1 MEIVNISPEL
11 SFKTSRSSGAG
22 GQNVNKVETAV
33 TAIWKPA
40 ESQLVNDEQKLLI
53 SEKLGHRI
61 DKNGFLSVKVTTH
74 RTQLANKEEAV
85 ERINLLVTT
94 ALVKKKARI
103 ASRPS
108 NAQMEKRLESKKM
121 HGEKKA
127 SRRPRNWNDL

>member
-1 MEIVNISPEL
+1 MEVINISPEL

-33 TAIWKPA
+33 TANWKPA
-40 ESQLVNDEQKLLI
+40 ESQLFTEEQKLLI
-53 SEKLGHRI
+53 AEKLSHRI
-61 DKNGFLSVKVTTH
+61 DKNGVLAVRVTTH

-85 ERINLLVTT
+85 NKINLLVAT

-103 ASRPS
+103 AVRISK
-108 NAQMEKRLESKKM
+108 AQKEKRLASKKM

-127 SRRPRNWNDL
+127 SRRHGNWNGL

>member
-1 MEIVNISPEL
+1 MEKLDISPEL

-33 TAIWKPA
+33 TALWKPA
-40 ESQLVNDEQKLLI
+40 DSQLINEEQKLLVQD
-53 SEKLGHRI
+53 KLANRI
-61 DKNGFLSVKVTTH
+61 DKEGILAVRVTEH
-74 RTQLANKEEAV
+74 RTQLANKEEAIK
-85 ERINLLVTT
+85 RINLLIAR

-108 NAQMEKRLESKKM
+108 KAQKEKRLDSKKM

-127 SRRPRNWNDL
+127 NRREKSWRND